1 MGRYGRLSAS
11 LSGGLNGLRAAALT
25 HQQGSAAATSCRVL
39 ARCSSSVFVETDQVG
54 LFSEAS
60 SANHELILSDET
72 VSSVADS
79 ASAGVLTE
87 LSGVRVKLVGHVF
100 I

>member
-1 MGRYGRLSAS
+1 
-11 LSGGLNGLRAAALT
+11 
-25 HQQGSAAATSCRVL
+25 
-39 ARCSSSVFVETDQVG
+39 VETDQVG
-54 LFSEAS
+54 LLSEAS
-60 SANHELILSDET
+60 SADHKLILSDET
-72 VSSVADS
+72 DLGVADS

>member
-1 MGRYGRLSAS
+1 MGESPKAALAHHVSAS
-11 LSGGLNGLRAAALT
+11 T
-25 HQQGSAAATSCRVL
+25 TSCREPGC
-39 ARCSSSVFVETDQVG
+39 CSSSVFVETDQVG

-60 SANHELILSDET
+60 SAGHKLILSDEST
-72 VSSVADS
+72 GGVANS
-79 ASAGVLTE
+79 AGAGVLTE